1 MTLKV
6 GLTGGIGTGK
16 TKVATIFEAWGI
28 PVLNADTL
36 AKQLMQ
42 EDEQLKEKL
51 IEIFGVEIYE
61 NGILQ
66 REKLSK
72 LVFGN
77 AVQLQKL
84 NQCVH
89 PVVKQYTQDW
99 FEKQTAP
106 YAIKEAAI
114 MIEAN
119 AHKDLDILIGVD
131 APLEIR
137 IARVIQRD
145 QTNREAVLQRIE
157 KQMGNAEKMK
167 LCDFVIH
174 NDGIQDLEMQCQNIH
189 QQLLVITNQN
199 K

>member
-1 MTLKV
+1 MALKV

-16 TKVATIFEAWGI
+16 TKVASIFEAWGI

-42 EDEQLKEKL
+42 EDEQLKAKL
-51 IEIFGVEIYE
+51 IEAFGKEIYE
-61 NGILQ
+61 DGVLQ
-66 REKLSK
+66 REKLAK

-77 AVQLQKL
+77 TIQLQKL
-84 NQCVH
+84 NQYVH
-89 PVVKQYTQDW
+89 PAVKEYTKKW

-119 AHKDLDILIGVD
+119 AHKDLDFLIGID
-131 APLEIR
+131 APLELR
-137 IARVIQRD
+137 IARVMQRD
-145 QTNREAVLQRIE
+145 QTNREAVLQRME
-157 KQMGNAEKMK
+157 KQMDNAEKMK
-167 LCDFVIH
+167 LCDYVIN

-189 QQLLVITNQN
+189 QQLLAIAH